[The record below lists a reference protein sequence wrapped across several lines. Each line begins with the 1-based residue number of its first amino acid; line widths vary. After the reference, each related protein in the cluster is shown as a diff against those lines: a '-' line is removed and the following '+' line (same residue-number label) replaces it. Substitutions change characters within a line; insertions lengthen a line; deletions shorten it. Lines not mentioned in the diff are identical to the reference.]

1 MNAGKKGFRSSKNE
15 PRTEGALA
23 RKCLI
28 HDGFVYFRLLRLGED
43 GITVSL
49 LPQELYEL
57 GMGVCPP
64 IVWPADCFA
73 LFSLTLAIRVV
84 FAVLNL
90 RKLLFRLYF

>member
-28 HDGFVYFRLLRLGED
+28 HDGFVYFRLLRLGGD

-49 LPQELYEL
+49 LPQKLYEL
-57 GMGVCPP
+57 GMG
-64 IVWPADCFA
+64 VWPADCFA